1 MDIFYS
7 MTPRYQFRLS
17 INVLSHWYMIKIIP
31 AYNIGIKVIKFKF
44 SLIVRTFEI
53 QNGENLDI
61 LFDLVKWK
69 TPES

>member
-1 MDIFYS
+1 
-7 MTPRYQFRLS
+7 
-17 INVLSHWYMIKIIP
+17 MIKIIP

-69 TPES
+69 TPESWILHEFQGLCETD